1 MRLKLSTRIISLVVV
16 LQAVMMFLLIWNS
29 TRLMDKGHAE
39 IFQDAVWSAGHLL
52 ANALAPGLAY
62 DDPATLQDVFALA
75 QRNPNIVFAD
85 VHNRNGIVMAG
96 FGETRDSSAHDDS
109 YQAALADGVYDVALD
124 VSLAGQS
131 LGTLHMGYSVLD
143 AARLNEETRFQNTII
158 ALMGLGLTLAATVL
172 LVMFMTRN
180 LRKLEAGAE
189 ALARDQLD
197 HRIEIDSR
205 DEIGDLAKSFN
216 HLAQHLDE
224 TQTALQGKH
233 LALERETRFLQTLL
247 NGIDAVVM
255 EAKAPGCQFTYVSR
269 EAENL
274 LGLPTEKWLQPDFWS
289 QHVYPEDR
297 GWLQETVSR
306 HISKGEA
313 FKVDFRMTHRLGHTL
328 WVRAINNV
336 ELGGDGKPTIRG
348 LLLDITEHK
357 TAEDRILFLAEHD
370 PLTGLINRR
379 RFQKELERSIAY
391 SQRYEQEGAVL
402 FVDLDQFKYVNDT
415 YGHHY
420 GDEYLLDISRRLSK
434 VLRRT
439 DVLGR
444 LGGDEFGIIIPKTT
458 LTEAYTVGMSILGA
472 LAQENQDI
480 VGRSVPASASI
491 GVVLFPCQG
500 AAPSDLLAKA
510 DAAMYTAKHRGR
522 SQVHV
527 YSEDDDELWNM
538 QAKIHWEER
547 IRWALSEDR
556 FRLYYQPVVDLRS
569 GLITHY
575 EVLLRMLGEDG
586 ELITP
591 AAFIETAERFGLI
604 REIDKWVVQTAIR
617 RQGQSVAEAKPV
629 SLAINL
635 SGRHFGSQ
643 DMLTLVKETIDK
655 YQADPGSLMFEVTE
669 TEAVEN
675 LHKAREFINAL
686 RRLGC
691 RFALDDFGIG
701 FSSFQYL
708 RNLPVDYVKI
718 DGSFVRNLH
727 VDADDRIFVK
737 AIAELAHGLGI
748 PCIAEFVENGH
759 IVTVLKELGVHLG
772 QGYHLARP
780 GPELLD
786 QPILEMQS

>member
-29 TRLMDKGHAE
+29 TRLMDRGHAE
-39 IFQDAVWSAGHLL
+39 IFQHAVWSKGLLL

-75 QRNPNIVFAD
+75 RRDSNLVFAD
-85 VHNRNGIVMAG
+85 VHNRDGISLAG
-96 FGETRDSSAHDDS
+96 FGKNRDFATPDNS
-109 YQAALADGVYDVALD
+109 YQDALRDGIYDVVLD

-131 LGTLHMGYSVLD
+131 LGTLHMGYSVHD
-143 AARLNEETRFQNTII
+143 AARLNAETRFQNTLI
-158 ALMGLGLTLAATVL
+158 ALLGLGVTLVATVL
-172 LVMFMTRN
+172 LVMLLTRN
-180 LRKLEAGAE
+180 LRRLEAGAQ

-197 HRIEIDSR
+197 YRIQVDSS
-205 DEIGDLAKSFN
+205 DEIGDLAQSFN
-216 HLAQHLDE
+216 HLAQHLSE
-224 TQTALQGKH
+224 TQAALQGKH
-233 LALERETRFLQTLL
+233 LALKRETRFLQTLL
-247 NGIDAVVM
+247 DGIDAVIM
-255 EAKAPGCQFTYVSR
+255 EARPPACQFSYVSR

-274 LGLPTEKWLQPDFWS
+274 LGYPMEDWLQPGFWMR
-289 QHVYPEDR
+289 HVFPEDR
-297 GWLQETVSR
+297 GWLEDTFAKHV
-306 HISKGEA
+306 KNGES
-313 FKVDFRMTHRLGHTL
+313 FKADFRMTHQQGHVL

-336 ELGGDGKPTIRG
+336 ELSGDGDPIVRG

-357 TAEDRILFLAEHD
+357 TAEDRILYLAEHD
-370 PLTGLINRR
+370 PLTGLINRH
-379 RFQKELERSIAY
+379 RFQRELERAISY
-391 SQRYEQEGAVL
+391 SQRYEQTGAVL

-415 YGHHY
+415 YGHQY
-420 GDEYLLDISRRLSK
+420 GDEYLLDISRRLSR

-439 DVLGR
+439 DILGR
-444 LGGDEFGIIIPKTT
+444 LGGDEFGVIIPKTT
-458 LTEAYTVGMSILGA
+458 DAEAYTIGMSLLGA
-472 LAQENQDI
+472 LAQENLELD
-480 VGRSVPASASI
+480 GRSVPASASI
-491 GVVLFPCQG
+491 GVALFPNQS
-500 AAPSDLLAKA
+500 AVPSDLLAKA
-510 DAAMYTAKHRGR
+510 DAAMYTAKHKGR
-522 SQVHV
+522 SQVHI
-527 YSEDDDELWNM
+527 YSDNDNELWNM

-547 IRWALSEDR
+547 IRWALSDDR
-556 FRLYYQPVVDLRS
+556 FQLFYQPVVDLRS

-575 EVLLRMLGEDG
+575 EVLLRMIGENG

-604 REIDKWVVQTAIR
+604 REIDKWVVQAAIA
-617 RQGQSVAEAKPV
+617 RQGNSVAEAQPV

-635 SGRHFGSQ
+635 SGRHFNSQ
-643 DMLTLVKETIDK
+643 DMLQLVQESIDK
-655 YQADPGSLMFEVTE
+655 YGADAGSLMFEVTE

-675 LHKAREFINAL
+675 LHQAREFINAL
-686 RRLGC
+686 RKLGC

-737 AIAELAHGLGI
+737 AIVELAQGLGI

-759 IVTVLKELGVHLG
+759 IVEVLKKLGVNLG

-780 GPELLD
+780 QPELLEN
-786 QPILEMQS
+786 PILDL

>member
-1 MRLKLSTRIISLVVV
+1 M
-16 LQAVMMFLLIWNS
+16 
-29 TRLMDKGHAE
+29 
-39 IFQDAVWSAGHLL
+39 
-52 ANALAPGLAY
+52 
-62 DDPATLQDVFALA
+62 
-75 QRNPNIVFAD
+75 
-85 VHNRNGIVMAG
+85 
-96 FGETRDSSAHDDS
+96 
-109 YQAALADGVYDVALD
+109 
-124 VSLAGQS
+124 
-131 LGTLHMGYSVLD
+131 
-143 AARLNEETRFQNTII
+143 
-158 ALMGLGLTLAATVL
+158 
-172 LVMFMTRN
+172 
-180 LRKLEAGAE
+180 
-189 ALARDQLD
+189 
-197 HRIEIDSR
+197 
-205 DEIGDLAKSFN
+205 
-216 HLAQHLDE
+216 
-224 TQTALQGKH
+224 
-233 LALERETRFLQTLL
+233 
-247 NGIDAVVM
+247 
-255 EAKAPGCQFTYVSR
+255 
-269 EAENL
+269 
-274 LGLPTEKWLQPDFWS
+274 
-289 QHVYPEDR
+289 
-297 GWLQETVSR
+297 
-306 HISKGEA
+306 GEA
-313 FKVDFRMTHRLGHTL
+313 FKVDFRMVHRLGHTL

-336 ELGGDGKPTIRG
+336 ELGRDGTPTVRG

-357 TAEDRILFLAEHD
+357 TAEDRIVFLAEHD

-379 RFQKELERSIAY
+379 RFQKELERSISYA
-391 SQRYEQEGAVL
+391 QRYDQQGAVL
-402 FVDLDQFKYVNDT
+402 FLDLDQFKYVNDT
-415 YGHHY
+415 YGHQY
-420 GDEYLLDISRRLSK
+420 GDEYLLDISRRLSR

-458 LTEAYTVGMSILGA
+458 LSEAYTVGMSLLGA
-472 LAQENQDI
+472 LAQEKQDL
-480 VGRSVPASASI
+480 VAGTVPASASI
-491 GVVLFPCQG
+491 GVALFPSQS
-500 AAPSDLLAKA
+500 AVPSDLLAKA

-527 YSEDDDELWNM
+527 YSEDDNELWNM

-604 REIDKWVVQTAIR
+604 REIDRWVVQAAIA
-617 RQGQSVAEAKPV
+617 RQGKSVAEAKPV

-635 SGRHFGSQ
+635 SGRHFSSQ
-643 DMLTLVKETIDK
+643 DMLQLVKETIEK

-737 AIAELAHGLGI
+737 AIAELAQGLGI

-759 IVTVLKELGVHLG
+759 IVAVLKEMGVHLG

-786 QPILEMQS
+786 EPLLELQP